1 MKLKI
6 YLRGLGIGI
15 VVTTLILGISY
26 GGKKEMSDAEV
37 IARAKKLGMVEA
49 EVESGRLSEG
59 ADAKE
64 KETEMSDMEELSS
77 EEISSEEIPSNSLSS
92 DEGTSDEEE
101 SELSEKETLQQ
112 EAGSEA
118 EAVKQSDDTGI
129 AEPIDSGIETSE
141 QTVEVTIVSGD
152 DSAAASRRIYEA
164 GLVESAS
171 DLDKY
176 LCSNGY
182 SKKVVSGT
190 YKIPVGADNETIAK
204 IITKNR

>member
-26 GGKKEMSDAEV
+26 SGKKEMSDAEV

-59 ADAKE
+59 AGAKE
-64 KETEMSDMEELSS
+64 KETVMSDIEE
-77 EEISSEEIPSNSLSS
+77 LSS

>member
-15 VVTTLILGISY
+15 VVTALILGIS
-26 GGKKEMSDAEV
+26 GGQKEMSDAEV
-37 IARAKKLGMVEA
+37 IARAKQLGMVEA
-49 EVESGRLSEG
+49 ETETGKLSDNYGAEKIETEKNNTEESRTNESEQVAETEAETTAVEQEAEEETTAVEQETEEEASKAPELKEETQ
-59 ADAKE
+59 DVTE
-64 KETEMSDMEELSS
+64 KETV
-77 EEISSEEIPSNSLSS
+77 EEIQNP
-92 DEGTSDEEE
+92 
-101 SELSEKETLQQ
+101 
-112 EAGSEA
+112 A
-118 EAVKQSDDTGI
+118 
-129 AEPIDSGIETSE
+129 
-141 QTVEVTIVSGD
+141 QTIEVTIVSGD

-164 GLVESAS
+164 GLVESAA

-190 YKIPVGADNETIAK
+190 YKIPVGSDNETIAK

>member
-26 GGKKEMSDAEV
+26 SGKKEMSDAEV

-59 ADAKE
+59 AGAKE
-64 KETEMSDMEELSS
+64 KETVMSDIEE
-77 EEISSEEIPSNSLSS
+77 LSS

-101 SELSEKETLQQ
+101 SELSEEETLQQDSELSEKETLQQ
-112 EAGSEA
+112 ESES
-118 EAVKQSDDTGI
+118 VKQSDDTGI
-129 AEPIDSGIETSE
+129 AEPIESGIETSE

-164 GLVESAS
+164 GLVESAT

>member
-15 VVTTLILGISY
+15 VVTALILGIS

-37 IARAKKLGMVEA
+37 ISRAKQLGMVEA
-49 EVESGRLSEG
+49 ETESGKLAENHGAEKIETEEASTGKTQTNESEQATQTEEEVSDVESQAEEAEQPNKSEI
-59 ADAKE
+59 
-64 KETEMSDMEELSS
+64 S
-77 EEISSEEIPSNSLSS
+77 EETPAATDKENVEE
-92 DEGTSDEEE
+92 
-101 SELSEKETLQQ
+101 
-112 EAGSEA
+112 
-118 EAVKQSDDTGI
+118 VKTPVQT
-129 AEPIDSGIETSE
+129 ID
-141 QTVEVTIVSGD
+141 VTIVSGD

-164 GLVESAS
+164 GLVESAA

>member
-26 GGKKEMSDAEV
+26 SGKKEMSDAEV

-59 ADAKE
+59 AGAKE
-64 KETEMSDMEELSS
+64 KETVMSDIEE
-77 EEISSEEIPSNSLSS
+77 LSS

-101 SELSEKETLQQ
+101 SELSEEETLQQDSELSEKETLQQ
-112 EAGSEA
+112 ESES
-118 EAVKQSDDTGI
+118 VKQSDDTGI
-129 AEPIDSGIETSE
+129 AEPIESGIETSE

>member
-59 ADAKE
+59 AGAKE
-64 KETEMSDMEELSS
+64 KETVMSDIEE
-77 EEISSEEIPSNSLSS
+77 LSS

-101 SELSEKETLQQ
+101 SELSEEETLQQDSELSEKETLQQ
-112 EAGSEA
+112 ESES
-118 EAVKQSDDTGI
+118 VKQSDDTGI
-129 AEPIDSGIETSE
+129 AEPIESGIETSE

>member
-15 VVTTLILGISY
+15 VVTALILGIS

-37 IARAKKLGMVEA
+37 IARAKQLGMVEA
-49 EVESGRLSEG
+49 ETESGKLSQNYG
-59 ADAKE
+59 AE
-64 KETEMSDMEELSS
+64 KIETEEAHTEDALISESEPATQTEEEQDTVEQES
-77 EEISSEEIPSNSLSS
+77 EEAEQLKNSEISEETQAATDKEIV
-92 DEGTSDEEE
+92 EEVKTST
-101 SELSEKETLQQ
+101 ET
-112 EAGSEA
+112 
-118 EAVKQSDDTGI
+118 I
-129 AEPIDSGIETSE
+129 
-141 QTVEVTIVSGD
+141 EVTIVSGD

-164 GLVESAS
+164 GLVDSAT

-190 YKIPVGADNETIAK
+190 YKIPVDADNETIAK

>member
-26 GGKKEMSDAEV
+26 GGRKEMSDAEV

-59 ADAKE
+59 AGAKE
-64 KETEMSDMEELSS
+64 KETVMSDIEE
-77 EEISSEEIPSNSLSS
+77 LSS

-101 SELSEKETLQQ
+101 SELSAEETLQQESELSEKETLQQ
-112 EAGSEA
+112 ESES
-118 EAVKQSDDTGI
+118 VKQSDDTGI

-164 GLVESAS
+164 GLVESAT

>member
-15 VVTTLILGISY
+15 VVTALILGIS

-37 IARAKKLGMVEA
+37 IARAKKLGMVEGEA
-49 EVESGRLSEG
+49 ESGKLSQSFG
-59 ADAKE
+59 AE
-64 KETEMSDMEELSS
+64 KIETEEYSTEEMQTIETESVPPT
-77 EEISSEEIPSNSLSS
+77 ES
-92 DEGTSDEEE
+92 DE
-101 SELSEKETLQQ
+101 ETLQQ
-112 EAGSEA
+112 ETKDGTEITQQSEA
-118 EAVKQSDDTGI
+118 QKETKAAEKPETDDEVK
-129 AEPIDSGIETSE
+129 AAE
-141 QTVEVTIVSGD
+141 QTVKVTIVSGD

-164 GLVESAS
+164 GLVESAA

-182 SKKVVSGT
+182 SQKVVSGT
-190 YKIPVGADNETIAK
+190 YEIPVDSDNETIAK